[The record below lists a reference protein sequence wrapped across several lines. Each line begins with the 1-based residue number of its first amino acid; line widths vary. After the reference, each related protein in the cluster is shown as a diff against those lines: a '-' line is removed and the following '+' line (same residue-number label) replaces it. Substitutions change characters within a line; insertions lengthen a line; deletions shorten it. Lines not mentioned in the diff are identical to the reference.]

1 MFSNISDFGSRKH
14 SAFKKTLLGC
24 SLLSVFAMAQAG
36 FQDPLEVPAQKRTNV
51 TQRPY
56 MALTAAGTN
65 MVAVGSRGLIAHS
78 ADRGATWQQ
87 ADVPVQADL
96 LAVHFST
103 ATNGW
108 AVGHDGVV
116 LHSSDA
122 GKSWAKQLDGRA
134 SAQAFQKYYMALG
147 NGFESFAAA
156 AANNFKAEAP
166 LPFLDVWFADAGKGY
181 AVGSFG
187 VIAGTGDGGKTWEP
201 LLHKISNEQ
210 NLNLNAI
217 SGIAGELYIA
227 AEKGQIF
234 KLDRSTDRFVRVDT
248 GYAGSFFG
256 IVGDANVLL
265 AFGLRGVVYRS
276 NDQGKTWEAVPM
288 PSEQTI
294 TGGAKTE
301 SGFVLVNV
309 LGQLL
314 VAGKD
319 GRKFNIIQPEQG
331 MRMTGVAALDG
342 NRCVFS
348 GLAGLKAQ
356 ACPK

>member
-1 MFSNISDFGSRKH
+1 MFSNISGFGWRKH
-14 SAFKKTLLGC
+14 SVIEKALLGC
-24 SLLSVFAMAQAG
+24 SLLSVFTLAQAG
-36 FQDPLEVPAQKRTNV
+36 FQDPLDVPAQKRTSV
-51 TQRPY
+51 AQRPY
-56 MALTAAGTN
+56 MALTAAGAN
-65 MVAVGSRGLIAHS
+65 IVAVGSRGLIAHS

-87 ADVPVQADL
+87 AEVPVQSDL
-96 LAVHFST
+96 LAVHFPTST
-103 ATNGW
+103 DGW

-122 GKSWAKQLDGRA
+122 GKTWTKQFDGRA
-134 SAQAFQKYYMALG
+134 SALAFEKYYTALG
-147 NGFESFAAA
+147 NGFEAFATAVA
-156 AANNFKAEAP
+156 TNFKADAP
-166 LPFLDVWFADAGKGY
+166 LPFLDVWFADGNKGY

-187 VIAGTGDGGKTWEP
+187 VIAGTQNGGKTWEP
-201 LLHKISNEQ
+201 LLHKIGNEQ

-217 SGIAGELYIA
+217 TGIAGELYIA

-234 KLDRSTDRFVRVDT
+234 KLDRSADRFERVDT

-256 IVGDANVLL
+256 LVGDANVLI

-276 NDQGKTWEAVPM
+276 SNQGKTWEAVAM

-309 LGQLL
+309 LGQML
-314 VAGKD
+314 VADKD
-319 GRKFNIIQPEQG
+319 GKKFNILQPEQA
-331 MRMTGVAALDG
+331 MRMTAVTALDG